1 MLTQNPVECK
11 SYCRKI
17 AGVRKIRDEEMEG
30 GRVRETESED
40 GRRGGGGKDEGDG
53 EEGKEKKHILP
64 CSWGFQVDLTNGMRK
79 QVIANSPPSL
89 LCCWAKPSAGYR
101 NLLHCRADFCLTG
114 LWRNL

>member
-53 EEGKEKKHILP
+53 EEGKEKKKGVGEDGGKKDVWMVTKKSFTKCSLEDLP
-64 CSWGFQVDLTNGMRK
+64 QAELVAPL
-79 QVIANSPPSL
+79 SL
-89 LCCWAKPSAGYR
+89 AAYIISHL
-101 NLLHCRADFCLTG
+101 
-114 LWRNL
+114 